1 MSSAIKSSPAG
12 VSAAGAQAARVGG
25 RYYRRFTRTERV
37 MHALLMVSF
46 VGLALTGLPLLFS
59 DKPWAAVLAR
69 LFGGFELAGAIH
81 RACAF
86 AMLVLFAYHI
96 LVVVHRAIA
105 NKDIVGILWGPDSMV
120 PQPKDGVDLYNH
132 FKWFLGLGPR
142 PQFDRWT
149 YWEKFDY
156 WAVFWGMAIIGG
168 SGLLLWF
175 PVFFAKFL
183 PGWMFNIATLVH
195 GEEALLAVGFI
206 FTIHFFNGHL
216 RPEKFPMDTVIFTG
230 RIPEHELKHER
241 AMEYE
246 RLVREGRL
254 AAEEAPPP
262 TLESRAFGWFV
273 GGATL
278 LLGIVAI
285 VLIVYSVVH

>member
-1 MSSAIKSSPAG
+1 MSSLSKSSMAATTAG
-12 VSAAGAQAARVGG
+12 GTRAAPVGG
-25 RYYRRFTRTERV
+25 RYYRRFTRTERI
-37 MHALLMVSF
+37 MHALLMLSF
-46 VGLALTGLPLLFS
+46 VGCALTGLPLLFS
-59 DKPWAAVLAR
+59 DKPWAGVLAR
-69 LFGGFELAGAIH
+69 LLGGFELAGAIH
-81 RACAF
+81 RVCAF
-86 AMLVLFAYHI
+86 VMLVMFASHLI
-96 LVVVHRAIA
+96 VVIRHAIVR
-105 NKDIVGILWGPDSMV
+105 KDLLGILWGPDSMV
-120 PQPKDGVDLYNH
+120 PQPQDAVDLYNH
-132 FKWFLGLGPR
+132 FKWFLGLGPQ

-175 PVFFAKFL
+175 PVLFAKFL
-183 PGWMFNIATLVH
+183 PGWLFNIATLVH

-206 FTIHFFNGHL
+206 FTIHFYNGHL

-230 RIPEHELKHER
+230 RISEHELKHER
-241 AMEYE
+241 AVEYE
-246 RLVREGRL
+246 RMLREGRL

-273 GGATL
+273 GGAAL

-285 VLIVYSVVH
+285 VLIVYSIFR